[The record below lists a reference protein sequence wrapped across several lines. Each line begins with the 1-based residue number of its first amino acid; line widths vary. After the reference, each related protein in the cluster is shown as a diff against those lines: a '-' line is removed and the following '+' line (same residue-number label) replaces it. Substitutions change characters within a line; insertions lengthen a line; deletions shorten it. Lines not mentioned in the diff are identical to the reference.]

1 MAKGYWLARLTV
13 TDPSAYGEYRERNEA
28 IYAKFGARFI
38 VRGGKTEAAIGPRL
52 QHNVVIE
59 FDSYDKAVACF
70 HSPEYQE
77 AARFL
82 VKGCVIDIV
91 ICEGYE
97 GAQPA

>member
-1 MAKGYWLARLTV
+1 MAKAYWLARLTV
-13 TDPSAYGEYRERNEA
+13 TDPSAYGEYCKRNEA

-38 VRGGKTEAAIGPRL
+38 VPGGKAEAAIGPRL

-59 FDSYDKAVACF
+59 FDNYDKGGPCF
-70 HSPEYQE
+70 RSPEYQE
-77 AARFL
+77 AAQFL

>member
-13 TDPSAYGEYRERNEA
+13 TDASAYGEYRRRNEA
-28 IYAKFGARFI
+28 IYAKFGAGFI
-38 VRGGKTEAAIGPRL
+38 VRGGNAEAAIGPRR

-59 FDSYDKAVACF
+59 FRSYDEAVACF

-77 AARFL
+77 AAQFL
-82 VKGCVIDIV
+82 VKGCEIDIV
-91 ICEGYE
+91 ICEEYE

>member
-13 TDPSAYGEYRERNEA
+13 TDASAYGEYRRHNEA

-38 VRGGKTEAAIGPRL
+38 VRGGKAEAAIGPGR

-59 FDSYDKAVACF
+59 FGSYDEAVACF
-70 HSPEYQE
+70 HSPDYQ
-77 AARFL
+77 AAAQL
-82 VKGCVIDIV
+82 LETACEIDIV